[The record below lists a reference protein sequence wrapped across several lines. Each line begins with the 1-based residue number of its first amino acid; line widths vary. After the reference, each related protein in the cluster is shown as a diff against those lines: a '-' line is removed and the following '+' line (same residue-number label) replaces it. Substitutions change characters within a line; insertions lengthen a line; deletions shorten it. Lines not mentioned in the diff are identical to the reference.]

1 MTMTS
6 TSRTVDGVTILDLNG
21 RIVLGEDT
29 LLLRNTIRD
38 LIANRQRMIL
48 LNMGK
53 VPYIDS
59 SGIGELVAAFTTV
72 RKQGGALKLLNLSEK
87 VYDALQITKLY
98 TVFDVKEDEDAA
110 IRSFAPQEVGHT
122 PLSVMR
128 MFGS

>member
-6 TSRTVDGVTILDLNG
+6 TSRAVDGVTILDLNG
-21 RIVLGEDT
+21 RIVLGDDT
-29 LLLRNTIRD
+29 LLLRNTIGD

-72 RKQGGALKLLNLSEK
+72 REQGGALKLLNISEK
-87 VYDALQITKLY
+87 VYDALQIT
-98 TVFDVKEDEDAA
+98 KEDEDAA

-122 PLSVMR
+122 PLSAMR